1 MQSKT
6 TVSTLYIRTLFQALQ
21 GAGIEDAAILR
32 ILNISEQELQDPNGR
47 ITIQRL
53 GQMWQTATE
62 VAKLPLLGLIAGSQV
77 IPADFGIIGHVAL
90 ASETLAD
97 AFYTGIQY
105 EHLINDSYETEL
117 IEEGDIVFNRL
128 HCNDLSADQAEPLVE
143 FDFAAFISFGRAA
156 AAKHEAHLVTP
167 VEVHF
172 KHSPRGHI
180 DEYERLLF
188 GPVKFNMPHNQVAV
202 HKQVLALSTR
212 APDPSLLSLIQERI
226 QAMDAAYNSSQN
238 SISKQVSRF
247 VLDNIETGFPCVDDI
262 AQALGLSAS
271 TLKRRLTK
279 EGASYQ
285 ALIST
290 LKRELAE
297 SFLKEQTPIADIA
310 MILGFSETSAF
321 TRAFKKWTG
330 VAPSQFDK

>member
-21 GAGIEDAAILR
+21 NAKMEDEAILR
-32 ILNISEQELQDPNGR
+32 VLNITPAELDDADGR
-47 ITIQRL
+47 IPIQRL
-53 GQMWQTATE
+53 GKMWQQAIE
-62 VAKLPLLGLIAGSQV
+62 VAQLPLLGLLTGSQV
-77 IPADFGIIGHVAL
+77 IPADYGIIGHVAL

-117 IEEGDIVFNRL
+117 LQQGSTVCNRL
-128 HCNDLSADQAEPLVE
+128 VCNDLSAEQAEPLVE

-156 AAKHEAHLVTP
+156 AGKHQAHLVKP

-172 KHSPRGHI
+172 THAPRGPLE
-180 DEYERLLF
+180 EYERLLF
-188 GPVKFNMPHNQVAV
+188 APIKFNMPHNQVIV
-202 HKQVLALSTR
+202 HQSVLELSTR
-212 APDPSLLSLIQERI
+212 APDPSLLSMIQQRI
-226 QAMDAAYNSSQN
+226 QAMDAAYNSAQN
-238 SISKQVSRF
+238 STCKQVSRF
-247 VLDNIETGFPCVDDI
+247 ILDNIGMGFPSVEQIAESLDI
-262 AQALGLSAS
+262 STS
-271 TLKRRLTK
+271 TLKRRLTR
-279 EGASYQ
+279 EGTSYQ
-285 ALIST
+285 TLIST

-297 SFLKEQTPIADIA
+297 SFLAEQTPIAEIA

-330 VAPSQFDK
+330 IAPSQYNK

>member
-1 MQSKT
+1 MHSKT

-21 GAGIEDAAILR
+21 GAGMEEEAILR
-32 ILNISEQELQDPNGR
+32 VLNITPAELEDANGR
-47 ITIQRL
+47 IPIQRL
-53 GQMWQTATE
+53 GDMWQQAIE
-62 VAKLPLLGLIAGSQV
+62 VSKLPLLGLLTGSHV
-77 IPADFGIIGHVAL
+77 IPADYGIIGHVAL
-90 ASETLAD
+90 ASNSLAD
-97 AFYTGIQY
+97 AFYTGIKY

-117 IEEGDIVFNRL
+117 IEEDDIIYNRL
-128 HCNDLSADQAEPLVE
+128 HCNDLSAEQAEPLIE

-156 AAKHEAHLVTP
+156 AAKHEAHLVKP

-172 KHSPRGHI
+172 KHSPRGAI
-180 DEYERLLF
+180 EEYERLLF
-188 GPVKFNMPHNQVAV
+188 APVKFNMPHNQVAV
-202 HKQVLALSTR
+202 HKSILELSTR
-212 APDPSLLSLIQERI
+212 APDPSLLSMIQQRI
-226 QAMDAAYNSSQN
+226 QTMDEAYNSSQN
-238 SISKQVSRF
+238 STSKQVSRF
-247 VLDNIETGFPCVDDI
+247 VLDNIELGFPTVEQI
-262 AQALGLSAS
+262 AESLNISAS

-297 SFLKEQTPIADIA
+297 SFLKEETPIADIA

-330 VAPSQFDK
+330 VAPSQFGK